1 MADGKDRNWGGRG
14 RGGGSLAY
22 LLALIGAMVYFI
34 QQAHGFWPVVLAILK
49 AIVWPVFLVY
59 DVLKFIHAG

>member
-1 MADGKDRNWGGRG
+1 VSDKDRNWGGRG
-14 RGGGSLAY
+14 RSGGLTY

-34 QQAHGFWPVVLAILK
+34 QQAHGFWPVVVAILK